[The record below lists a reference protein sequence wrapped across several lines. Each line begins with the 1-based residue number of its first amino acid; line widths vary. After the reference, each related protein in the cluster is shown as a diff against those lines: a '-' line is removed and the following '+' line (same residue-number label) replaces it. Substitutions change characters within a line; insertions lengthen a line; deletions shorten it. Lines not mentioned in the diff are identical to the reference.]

1 MSKESDDAKQQEKI
15 RQIRNQ
21 LRSSQAGSVY
31 ARAKEGVTV
40 TLRDMPWPDE
50 DQS

>member
-1 MSKESDDAKQQEKI
+1 VSKESDDAKQQEKI

-40 TLRDMPWPDE
+40 TLKDMPWADE
-50 DQS
+50 DQP